1 MRSSMNRSVNNLTD
15 FQGGSTRTH
24 SLERLGGRLARW
36 VCAGL
41 IVMGVCSSM
50 MFAQSSGIIT
60 GRVNDIAD
68 GSPLWGVN
76 VTIKGTSLGAST
88 TDDGRYKISNVPPGT
103 YTLVFSYLGYER
115 AEREVKVDRAATANI
130 DVNLKQSV
138 IIGQEVVITAQLK
151 GQQAAINQQLS
162 SNSIVNIVSQERI
175 RELPDQNAAEAIS
188 RLPGISVQ
196 RDGGEATKI
205 VIRGLAPKFSNITI
219 NGDKVPSTDL
229 EDRSVDLSSVSSD
242 MLAGIEVYK
251 SPTADKDGDAIGGTI
266 NFAMKK
272 APDVPTMDAKFQGG
286 NNSLEKYYGNYKG
299 SVNLTNRVFND
310 VLGVVLTGNIQQAN
324 RGSDAQEE
332 SYSLSSEPA
341 PGSPIPYKIDDMRLV
356 DRREI
361 RKRYG
366 ASFALDYTPSSMQSF
381 FLTGFWSKTDRDEQ
395 RRRRRFNVQES
406 REEYDYMDHL
416 IGTQLFTLGLN
427 GAHNIMVPVLG
438 VLDLDW
444 KMSATQS
451 DQKNPFEL
459 YTRFFQPGLPGV
471 IADQGPEQVPSSVTS
486 DMSNTWLKEMTYV
499 SERVIDKNRTLQFSG
514 KSSFSWGNSISGYLK
529 FGGKASLKSRER
541 TRTQIT
547 SNTVIETELGV
558 AIFNNPSAFYRP
570 FPLTNDVNH
579 KVLMN
584 GFLASDDQIGE
595 FLNGKYSTWPSLSGP
610 LIHEIWDDL
619 RYYITPRGVAL
630 YDNAMTIS
638 GDQFAA
644 NSSYSAKED
653 IYAGY
658 VMSEIN
664 IGSGMMI
671 LPGIRYERTQNNYKT
686 LFGTTATNADDTP
699 NIVSVKDST
708 GESTTLQWLP
718 MVQMRVDIAEGMNI
732 RGSFAKTLS
741 RPNYFDLVPY
751 EMINRAGS
759 PKTIQKGNPSLLT
772 TVAWNYDLFLS
783 LFNRYGLFSVGGFY
797 KTLDNVSY
805 VRTSYI
811 RSGTYNGFQLIQ
823 PVNADDPSTVY
834 GGELEVQANL
844 TLLPKPFDGL
854 IISGNIAVMKSKTL
868 YPRFQVANQIIPKP
882 PFLVISVV
890 DTIREAPM
898 PGQADKMGNLT
909 LGYERGGFSGRL
921 SFVFQGKSLAVVGS
935 RAETD
940 GYTDAYYRWDA
951 AVQQKLTTNI
961 SLFANVNNLTA
972 VADKS
977 SNQRYLTSEQF
988 YGWGAELGIRYKF

>member
-1 MRSSMNRSVNNLTD
+1 MRSSTMIRTVQHRTSRRIRLIR
-15 FQGGSTRTH
+15 GGS
-24 SLERLGGRLARW
+24 GRLAQRFLA
-36 VCAGL
+36 CL
-41 IVMGVCSSM
+41 ILIGVYSAM
-50 MFAQSSGIIT
+50 MVAQTSGIIA
-60 GRVNDIAD
+60 GKVNDSAD
-68 GSPLWGVN
+68 GTPLWGVN

-88 TDDGRYKISNVPPGT
+88 NDEGRYKISNVPPGT
-103 YTLVFSYLGYER
+103 FTLVFSYLGYEKT
-115 AEREVKVDRAATANI
+115 EREIKVDRGSTSGI
-130 DVNLKQSV
+130 DVTLKQSV

-151 GQQAAINQQLS
+151 GQQAAINQQLA
-162 SNSIVNIVSQERI
+162 SNSIVNVVSQERI

-196 RDGGEATKI
+196 RDGGEAQKI

-272 APDVPTMDAKFQGG
+272 APDEPSMDAKFQGG
-286 NNSLEKYYGNYKG
+286 NNSLENYYGNYKG
-299 SVNLTNRVFND
+299 SINLTNRAFND
-310 VLGVVLTGNIQQAN
+310 ALGLVLTGNIQQAN

-356 DRREI
+356 DRKEI

-366 ASFALDYTPSSMQSF
+366 ASFALDYAPSTTQSF

-427 GAHNIMVPVLG
+427 GAHNLMIPVLG

-444 KMSATQS
+444 KISATQS
-451 DQKNPFEL
+451 DQRNPSEL

-471 IADQGPEQVPSSVTS
+471 IADQGPEAVPPSVTS
-486 DMSNTWLKEMTYV
+486 DMSNTWLKEMTYA
-499 SERVIDKNRTLQFSG
+499 SERVIDKNQTLQFSG
-514 KSSFSWGNSISGYLK
+514 KSSFSWGNSVSGYLK
-529 FGGKASLKSRER
+529 VGGKASLKSRER

-547 SNTVIETELGV
+547 SNTVIETDLGV
-558 AIFNNPSAFYRP
+558 AIYNNPAVFYRT
-570 FPLTNDVNH
+570 FPLTSDVNH
-579 KVLMN
+579 KVLMS
-584 GFLASDDQIGE
+584 GFLSPDDQIGE
-595 FLNGKYSTWPSLSGP
+595 FLNGKYSSWPTLSGP
-610 LIHEIWDDL
+610 LIHEIWDNL
-619 RYYITPRGVAL
+619 RYYVTPRGVAL
-630 YDNAMTIS
+630 YDNTMTIS

-644 NSSYSAKED
+644 NSSYSAKEN

-658 VMSEIN
+658 AMTEIN

-671 LPGIRYERTQNNYKT
+671 LPGIRYERTVNNYKT
-686 LFGTTATNADDTP
+686 LFGATATNADDTP

-708 GESTTLQWLP
+708 GESTTMQWLP
-718 MVQMRVDIAEGMNI
+718 MVQMRVDVVEGINV

-783 LFNRYGLFSVGGFY
+783 FFNRYGLFSVGGFY

-805 VRTSYI
+805 VRTSYV

-823 PVNADDPSTVY
+823 PVNAADPSTVY

-868 YPRFQVANQIIPKP
+868 YPRFQVTNQIIPKP

-951 AVQQKLTTNI
+951 AVQQKLTSNI
-961 SLFANVNNLTA
+961 SLFANINNLTA

-988 YGWGAELGIRYKF
+988 YGWGAEFGIRYKF